1 MTNDNHQ
8 EQPASSLW
16 LSVQAAASEL
26 EVTTRTIYRF
36 INDGKLAAYRI
47 GRVYRIRRSDLNSF
61 LVRAAL
67 QPGDLDHLVD
77 DGRSGRSSN
86 DHANHDHAKLDH
98 AGLDHADTEAGEA
111 TPVASEA
118 RTIK

>member
-1 MTNDNHQ
+1 MSNENE
-8 EQPASSLW
+8 EQPASSMW

-47 GRVYRIRRSDLNSF
+47 GRVYRIRRSDLDSF

-77 DGRSGRSSN
+77 DGRNTRSDGESV
-86 DHANHDHAKLDH
+86 
-98 AGLDHADTEAGEA
+98 ADEVRIT
-111 TPVASEA
+111 
-118 RTIK
+118 K

>member
-1 MTNDNHQ
+1 MTNDKQ
-8 EQPASSLW
+8 EQPVSMW

-47 GRVYRIRRSDLNSF
+47 GRVYRIRRSDLDSF
-61 LVRAAL
+61 LLGAAL

-77 DGRSGRSSN
+77 DGRGARS
-86 DHANHDHAKLDH
+86 NHDASNHDASNHAASSLGVVDSP
-98 AGLDHADTEAGEA
+98 LAGEL
-111 TPVASEA
+111 
-118 RTIK
+118 RTTK

>member
-1 MTNDNHQ
+1 MTNDKQ
-8 EQPASSLW
+8 EQPASMW

-47 GRVYRIRRSDLNSF
+47 GRVYRIRRTDLDGF
-61 LVRAAL
+61 LLRAAL

-77 DGRSGRSSN
+77 DGRSGRSDLDRDDQTSYET
-86 DHANHDHAKLDH
+86 ANHKSPNHDGAP
-98 AGLDHADTEAGEA
+98 DTSP
-111 TPVASEA
+111 TSEV
-118 RTIK
+118 RTTN